1 MMKEVEKMS
10 KLNTDDRTVL
20 QNIQEGLSGVKP
32 IDDKWINMVIDALKS
47 KPDLF
52 KTLFKGK
59 GAMLGGVSDE
69 QIDGFI
75 DMGSRMEKWL
85 LKIIAYAIWY
95 LTSAAKPIAAGY
107 KVADEYSYG
116 TAKYILMGI
125 VGIAFY
131 YFSMFVLFI
140 VKWFIFRVYNLIT
153 LLMTLFTGKK
163 AVSTVTETVS
173 SSGGVIDEFANAAA
187 STISKVASAA
197 ASATLGSKMSS
208 NNAGGSSNQQQAG
221 SSSSKTKDEFE
232 F

>member
-10 KLNTDDRTVL
+10 KLNTDDRNVL

-75 DMGSRMEKWL
+75 DMGSRMERWL
-85 LKIIAYAIWY
+85 IKIIAYAIWY
-95 LTSAAKPIAAGY
+95 VSSAAKPIAAGY
-107 KVADEYSYG
+107 KVADEYSFG
-116 TAKYILMGI
+116 TAKYVLMGI

-140 VKWFIFRVYNLIT
+140 VKWFIFRLYNLIT

-163 AVSTVTETVS
+163 AVSNVAETVTG
-173 SSGGVIDEFANAAA
+173 SGSVIDEFANAAA
-187 STISKVASAA
+187 STISKVAGAA
-197 ASATLGSKMSS
+197 ASATLGSKMNS
-208 NNAGGSSNQQQAG
+208 NNAAGSTNQQPTG
-221 SSSSKTKDEFE
+221 SKAKADEFE